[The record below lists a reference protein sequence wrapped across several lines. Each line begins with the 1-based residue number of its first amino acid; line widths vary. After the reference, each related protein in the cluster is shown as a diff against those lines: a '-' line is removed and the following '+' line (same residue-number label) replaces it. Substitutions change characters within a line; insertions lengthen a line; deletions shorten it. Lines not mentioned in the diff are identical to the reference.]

1 MKLKEYFS
9 SLVSRR
15 KSNASSKYHKPKA
28 HHQSIS
34 STDCHYEICGY
45 EETNNDPLDNRYTR
59 TEMLLTRHAQLVNTI
74 IGIRSQ
80 ENLCSTSCSNCRLFH
95 PIQEPNVYL
104 SRHYSSTLATRKP
117 SRESQNQAII
127 SSSNTSISTKTRQRS
142 RIRTNPWIQT
152 SRISKPEDSI
162 YEPPSSLSTLIHSE
176 SFPQT
181 ISNGNIH
188 AINQSNVKFHQ
199 SDSGH
204 GFSLSSSRAIDS
216 SSSPD
221 NTSIDGILFD
231 EKQNVLYTNQT
242 EQYFHSKTTT
252 SSDNTRKI
260 KRSAQARFQ
269 RSSNT
274 RISTSPKRSVDQNHH
289 SHSSSP
295 RLSNDHFSIEFE
307 EIVENAYPH
316 KLQSPTRKSPF
327 ILPLDE
333 TNVKLASSLSILHP
347 PPVTNLI
354 KTNSRTILR
363 HIEEIENEIR
373 MIKNLNFDDDKSI
386 DLSIVDSKEGQ
397 RQTMYE
403 EVDQWVENFLTTAEN
418 DSLNFLH
425 TECNHLSNTMKD
437 YVACV
442 CSNDTYSTSSVPKS
456 QSKTEIMTAFYIST
470 VPAIKQ
476 VFSCSDQS
484 LDRSK
489 SQTIRN
495 DLKFM
500 YECPF

>member
-15 KSNASSKYHKPKA
+15 KSNASSKSHKPKA
-28 HHQSIS
+28 QHQSIS
-34 STDCHYEICGY
+34 SADCHYEICGY
-45 EETNNDPLDNRYTR
+45 EETNNDPIDNRYTR

-74 IGIRSQ
+74 IGMRSQ
-80 ENLCSTSCSNCRLFH
+80 ENMCSTSCSNCRLFH
-95 PIQEPNVYL
+95 PVQEPNIYL
-104 SRHYSSTLATRKP
+104 NRHYSSTLATCKP
-117 SRESQNQAII
+117 SRECQNQAII

-142 RIRTNPWIQT
+142 RIRTNPWIQS
-152 SRISKPEDSI
+152 SRISKPEHSL
-162 YEPPSSLSTLIHSE
+162 YEPTSLSTLIHSE

-188 AINQSNVKFHQ
+188 AINQSNIKFHQ

-221 NTSIDGILFD
+221 NTSIEGILFD
-231 EKQNVLYTNQT
+231 EKQNALYTNQT
-242 EQYFHSKTTT
+242 EPHFHSKTTM
-252 SSDNTRKI
+252 SSDNRRKM
-260 KRSAQARFQ
+260 KKSAQARFQ

-274 RISTSPKRSVDQNHH
+274 RISTSPKRSVNQNHH

-316 KLQSPTRKSPF
+316 KQQSPTRKSSF
-327 ILPLDE
+327 ILPLGE
-333 TNVKLASSLSILHP
+333 TNVKSVSSLSILCS

-373 MIKNLNFDDDKSI
+373 MIKNLNFDDYKSM
-386 DLSIVDSKEGQ
+386 DLSIADSKEGQ
-397 RQTMYE
+397 QQTMLE
-403 EVDQWVENFLTTAEN
+403 EVDQWVENVLATTEN
-418 DSLNFLH
+418 NSPNLLH
-425 TECNHLSNTMKD
+425 TECNHLSNMMKD

-442 CSNDTYSTSSVPKS
+442 CSNDIYSTSLMPKS

-470 VPAIKQ
+470 IPAIKQ
-476 VFSCSDQS
+476 VFSYSDQS

-495 DLKFM
+495 DLKFI